1 MKILLALD
9 PFGSSDRALTAALQ
23 QAKQQAAALVILAVA
38 ETFQNERAFEGL
50 AGASEE
56 LFAQVRNK
64 VEQVERAAIAQGV
77 TPKVEIKDGPSPA
90 QCILECAERENADL
104 IVVGHREKKGL
115 DRFLLGSVAAKIVA
129 HAACSV
135 LVVR

>member
-9 PFGSSDRALTAALQ
+9 PFGSSDKVLAEALKQT
-23 QAKQQAAALVILAVA
+23 KQQAAELVILAVA
-38 ETFQNERAFEGL
+38 ETFQNEHSFEGL

-56 LFAQVRNK
+56 IFAQVRDN
-64 VEQVERAAIAQGV
+64 VEKIKLAAIAQGV

-90 QCILECAERENADL
+90 QLILECAEKENADL
-104 IVVGHREKKGL
+104 IIMGHREKKGL

-129 HAACSV
+129 HASCSV